1 MVGFFHA
8 LNLCSVYPLF
18 YFDRRGFVARSCEVG
33 VRCASVSTT
42 TERGTQMG
50 SRTAW
55 KIVTDNSG
63 AATWLYSHWGGESK
77 FEDTQNALVAAM
89 PRWSDSSYGT
99 RVFISNIVREN
110 WSEETGFGITAT
122 LASAECPFEESYF
135 SAVIDFTAQRV
146 SLGSMEWSFEDFIVA
161 TDVTESV
168 LGEGVN

>member
-1 MVGFFHA
+1 
-8 LNLCSVYPLF
+8 
-18 YFDRRGFVARSCEVG
+18 
-33 VRCASVSTT
+33 
-42 TERGTQMG
+42 MG

-55 KIVTDNSG
+55 KIVTDDSG

-89 PRWSDSSYGT
+89 PRWDDRTYGT
-99 RVFISNIVREN
+99 RLFISNIVREN

-122 LASAECPFEESYF
+122 LASAECPFEEGYY
-135 SAVIDFTAQRV
+135 SAVIDFTTQRV